1 MDSQITPLIE
11 SILFLSEKPLTEK
24 ELSIM
29 LNVNIDFIRNSLQQL
44 IDIYASELHGIQIK
58 KVANGYCMCTKPE
71 FGDILKNFFQSENR
85 LSEAAIETLAII
97 AYNQPV
103 TKVRVDEIRGINS
116 EKSIQTLL
124 EKGLIR
130 ESGRSDSPGRPI
142 LYETTDNFLRY
153 FGLNSIKD
161 LPDIE

>member
-58 KVANGYCMCTKPE
+58 KVSQWLLYVYKIRIWRYTKE
-71 FGDILKNFFQSENR
+71 FFSE
-85 LSEAAIETLAII
+85 
-97 AYNQPV
+97 
-103 TKVRVDEIRGINS
+103 
-116 EKSIQTLL
+116 
-124 EKGLIR
+124 
-130 ESGRSDSPGRPI
+130 
-142 LYETTDNFLRY
+142 
-153 FGLNSIKD
+153 
-161 LPDIE
+161 